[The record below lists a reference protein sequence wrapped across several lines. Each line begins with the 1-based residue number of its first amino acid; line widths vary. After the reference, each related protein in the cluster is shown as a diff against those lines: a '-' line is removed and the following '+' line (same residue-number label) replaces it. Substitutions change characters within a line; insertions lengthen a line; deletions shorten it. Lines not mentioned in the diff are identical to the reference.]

1 MSRRYHHLRRS
12 VSKMQQELPL
22 MLRENF
28 VPYAS
33 ALYIQALLE
42 EGGEGFDDD
51 DALDESDLR
60 SNNFR
65 R

>member
-42 EGGEGFDDD
+42 EGGDGFGDDND
-51 DALDESDLR
+51 DALDEGDLR
-60 SNNFR
+60 DFR